1 MQLETDKVQVNKS
14 QEELFQFLLKV
25 DNFEKIMP
33 SSIQKFETT
42 GDESFLFQLKGM
54 PEIKLLIKEKQAYDK
69 ITLGAKSEKLPFS
82 LIALIEEDG
91 QAKNK
96 SYVQLQFEGN
106 FNPMMSM
113 MIKSPLK
120 NFINTLAENLSK
132 L

>member
-1 MQLETDKVQVNKS
+1 MQLETDKVHVNKS
-14 QEELFQFLLKV
+14 QQELFQFLLKV

-42 GDESFLFQLKGM
+42 GDDSFLFQLKGM

-82 LIALIEEDG
+82 LIALIEEDS

>member
-1 MQLETDKVQVNKS
+1 MQLETDKVHVNKS

-42 GDESFLFQLKGM
+42 GYDSFLFQLKGM

-82 LIALIEEDG
+82 LIALIEEDS
-91 QAKNK
+91 QAENK

>member
-1 MQLETDKVQVNKS
+1 MQLETDKVHVNKS

-42 GDESFLFQLKGM
+42 GDDSFLFQLKGM

-82 LIALIEEDG
+82 LITLIEEDS
-91 QAKNK
+91 QAENK

>member
-1 MQLETDKVQVNKS
+1 MQLETNKVHVNKS
-14 QEELFQFLLKV
+14 QQELFQFLLKV

-42 GDESFLFQLKGM
+42 GDDSFLFQLKGM

-82 LIALIEEDG
+82 LIALIEEDS